1 MLNKVL
7 ATINRYSMLRDVQE
21 VAVALSGGADSVCL
35 LYVLL
40 ELRQKFGYSLS
51 AIHINHQL
59 RGDESDR
66 DERFVRALCKSL
78 DVPLVVERAEVSLL
92 AESQGKSI
100 ELAARDLRYEV
111 FARCCKGVV
120 ATAHSADDNLET
132 VIYNMTR
139 GSGLKGICGIPPKRD
154 IFIRP
159 LIACTRIE
167 IEDYLKNAR
176 LDFVT
181 DSTNLS
187 DEYTRNK
194 LRHRVV
200 PVLKEINCA
209 VPQKVYDMC
218 ENLREDEDFLAMT
231 ARKIYILCLKN
242 GELDAE
248 LLKIQHSAIAKRVI
262 LYYFEEALGR
272 SLDRL
277 HLNLCYSVLS
287 EGGRTEITRD
297 LFACCYGGKFYV
309 VDEKEGREDALSV
322 TAEDLLITDEEKV
335 NKKFLKNAID
345 CDKIVG
351 SLVFRYRKESDSI
364 RVNGRH
370 CTKTLKKLF
379 NEQKIPAHKRDS
391 IPVVVDDVGVVW
403 VYGIGADE
411 RVAVDSDT
419 KKAKI
424 FSVKRIYNHGNS
436 GEVEYDR

>member
-242 GELDAE
+242 GKLDAE

-411 RVAVDSDT
+411 RVAVDSNT

-436 GEVEYDR
+436 GEVKYDR

>member
-7 ATINRYSMLRDVQE
+7 ATVTEYCMLQDVQE

-40 ELRQKFGYSLS
+40 ELQQKFGYKLS

-66 DERFVRALCKSL
+66 DEQFVRDLCKGL
-78 DVPLVVERAEVSLL
+78 DLPLVVERAEVSRL

-111 FARCCKGVV
+111 FARHCKGVI

-159 LIACTRIE
+159 LIACTRVE
-167 IEDYLKNAR
+167 IEDYLEKVQA
-176 LDFVT
+176 DFVT

-187 DEYTRNK
+187 DDYTRNK

-209 VPQKVYDMC
+209 APQKVYDMC

-248 LLKIQHSAIAKRVI
+248 LLKIQHVAIAKRVI
-262 LYYFEEALGR
+262 LYYFEESLGR

-287 EGGRTEITRD
+287 DGGRTEITKG

-309 VDEKEGREDALSV
+309 VNEKEGKEETLLV

-351 SLVFRYRKESDSI
+351 SLVFRYREESDSI
-364 RVNGRH
+364 RINGRH
-370 CTKTLKKLF
+370 CTKSLKKLF
-379 NEQKIPAHKRDS
+379 NEQKIPAHKRDG
-391 IPVVVDDVGVVW
+391 IPVVADDIGVVW
-403 VYGIGADE
+403 VYGIGVDE
-411 RVAVDSDT
+411 RVAIDSGT
-419 KKAKI
+419 KNAKF
-424 FSVKRIYNHGNS
+424 FSVKNNI
-436 GEVEYDR
+436 